1 MPADRKDIPTID
13 SSDLR
18 ELTDKLMTACHILDH
33 EGVTDGYGH
42 IGVRVP
48 GADAFI
54 TIANISPGCV
64 TRDRLIMQDFDGN
77 YLDGAKTP
85 PNEWPIHACIFKA
98 RPEIVSVA
106 HTHSKWST
114 IFSVLPIKLK
124 PMHHYGK
131 FLSADGP
138 PIYQGIGLVR
148 TVERGNEFAAAL
160 RRRPG
165 GITALPRRRRR
176 RRKHRASHRTHDKAR
191 HARRVES
198 SRAAPRRA
206 ALSDRGRV
214 GSVQCRPTFPHARLG
229 VFRQPAARKQKPTGV
244 ITGVLD

>member
-1 MPADRKDIPTID
+1 
-13 SSDLR
+13 
-18 ELTDKLMTACHILDH
+18 MTACHILDH

-42 IGVRVP
+42 ISVRVP

-54 TIANISPGCV
+54 TIANVSPGCV
-64 TRDRLIMQDFDGN
+64 TRDRLIMQDLDGN

-85 PNEWPIHACIFKA
+85 PNEWPIHACILKA

-138 PIYQGIGLVR
+138 PVYQGVGLVR
-148 TVERGNEFAAAL
+148 TVERGNELAAAL
-160 RRRPG
+160 GKGPVVLCALTATPWSARASSRSSSARPG
-165 GITALPRRRRR
+165 SRCSASGIIWRCCTANRN
-176 RRKHRASHRTHDKAR
+176 
-191 HARRVES
+191 
-198 SRAAPRRA
+198 
-206 ALSDRGRV
+206 
-214 GSVQCRPTFPHARLG
+214 
-229 VFRQPAARKQKPTGV
+229 
-244 ITGVLD
+244 I